1 MEFFNSLNLKQI
13 KGGTKLKQGDLGSVL
28 SYSLTDENGQEITSF
43 DNKTAYINLVLDD
56 KIWFTT
62 TTLVDISR
70 VTFRIDKAIP
80 IGLYYLEIK
89 IDDYIFP
96 SDRDSIILIEKGS
109 TPYDLKELVPNYD
122 TNMTIKGILSDLRQ
136 KGIDI
141 SDLNRRIENA
151 NAELIA
157 SRNGKSNLKTRIDD
171 LENKTT
177 AQLAEKANKDEVT
190 NVMTPKGNIA
200 YASLPMT
207 GNSVGWY
214 YYCPDGDGTHGA
226 GNYVWN
232 GTSWFFGGTGDEG
245 YNLLKKDIVDKASG
259 QIKGLLVK
267 DSYVDRD
274 GTFSDYV
281 GWSRTDY
288 IDVSQYSVLGLN
300 TPVEIRYGVWLKE
313 DKTTVV
319 FPIVTTTKGEIELFV
334 PLDAKYLVLSNPTA
348 NMEKTTISV
357 KRRKSDNLD
366 FDGKRIN
373 INYIVNGYLM
383 NGNLH
388 KGDRWVATDYIEIPK
403 NLYIVSDGTEEDNAY
418 NAFYDENKV
427 YISSFNTKGKYIK
440 VPDNAK
446 YMRLSTL
453 NSNEQRVYA
462 RNPLLLKVGSFN
474 VGMWTDGVGSN
485 ARVDP
490 ANVKEESIK
499 LRRFIGNTNFDFLF
513 CEEATHE
520 FDKDYKIDAYE
531 YCFKNNL
538 PFYWKTKSSAEGSPQ
553 VRQFLLT
560 GKYELINVTYHDYEC
575 ESTRGYVTFEC
586 NISGRNITFV
596 VCHLSLESS
605 SDGIRQKEMEELA
618 NILKK
623 CEYGVLCGDFN
634 AFSIDEFTTHFSE
647 FNLSNHGYYGD
658 FNTWPVP
665 GWKSWNHCLDNI
677 ITTKSIKIT
686 NVLMGEI
693 AMSDHKPLIAE
704 VEIL

>member
-96 SDRDSIILIEKGS
+96 SDRDSIILIEEGS

-122 TNMTIKGILSDLRQ
+122 VNMTLKGILSDLSQ

-141 SDLNRRIENA
+141 R
-151 NAELIA
+151 
-157 SRNGKSNLKTRIDD
+157 G
-171 LENKTT
+171 LENKIT

-232 GTSWFFGGTGDEG
+232 GTTWYFGGTGDEG
-245 YNLLKKDIVDKASG
+245 YNLLEKDIVDKAEG

-267 DSYVDRD
+267 DSYVNKD
-274 GTFSDYV
+274 GTIAEYI
-281 GWSRTDY
+281 GWSRTNY
-288 IDVSQYSVLGLN
+288 IDVSQYSVLALN
-300 TPVEIRYGVWLKE
+300 TPMEIRYAVWLKE
-313 DKTTVV
+313 DKATVV
-319 FPIVTTTKGEIELFV
+319 FPIVTNPEGVDTLFV
-334 PLDAKYLVLSNPTA
+334 PLDAKYLVISAPTV
-348 NMEKTTISV
+348 NMENITISV

-403 NLYIVSDGTEEDNAY
+403 NLYIESDGTEEDNAY

-453 NSNEQRVYA
+453 NSNEQRVYT

-490 ANVKEESIK
+490 ANVKKESIK
-499 LRRFIGNTNFDFLF
+499 LRRFLGNTNFDFLF

-538 PFYWKTKSSAEGSPQ
+538 PFYWKAKSSTEVSSQ
-553 VRQFLLT
+553 VRLFLLT

-596 VCHLSLESS
+596 VCHLSTESS
-605 SDGIRQKEMEELA
+605 SDGIRQKEMKELA

-623 CEYGVLCGDFN
+623 CEYGILCGDFN

-647 FNLSNHGYYGD
+647 FNLANHGYYGD

-665 GWKSWNHCLDNI
+665 GWESWNHCLDNI

>member
-1 MEFFNSLNLKQI
+1 MEFFNSLNLTQI

-43 DNKTAYINLVLDD
+43 DGKTAYINLVLDD

-96 SDRDSIILIEKGS
+96 SDRDSIILIEEGS

-122 TNMTIKGILSDLRQ
+122 INMTLKGILSDLSQ
-136 KGIDI
+136 KGAEITAARGAHPNLRSRLDE
-141 SDLNRRIENA
+141 SD
-151 NAELIA
+151 
-157 SRNGKSNLKTRIDD
+157 KKQ
-171 LENKTT
+171 KQTT
-177 AQLAEKANKDEVT
+177 AQLAEKVSKDEVT

-245 YNLLKKDIVDKASG
+245 YNLLKKDIVDKQSG

-267 DSYVDRD
+267 DSYVDKD
-274 GTFSDYV
+274 GTFSEYA
-281 GWSRTDY
+281 GWSRTNY
-288 IDVSQYSVLGLN
+288 IDVSQYSVLTLN
-300 TPVEIRYGVWLKE
+300 TPMTIRYGVWFKE

-334 PLDAKYLVLSNPTA
+334 PLDAKYLVLSDSTA
-348 NMEKTTISV
+348 NMEKITISV

-366 FDGKRIN
+366 FDGKRID
-373 INYIVNGYLM
+373 INYIVNGYLE
-383 NGNLH
+383 NGNLL

-440 VPDNAK
+440 VPDKAK

-453 NSNEQRVYA
+453 NSNEQRVYT
-462 RNPLLLKVGSFN
+462 RIPLLLKVGSFN
-474 VGMWTDGVGSN
+474 VGLWTDGKSSN

-490 ANVKEESIK
+490 AKVKEESIK
-499 LRRFIGNTNFDFLF
+499 LRRFLGNTNFDFLL

-520 FDKDYKIDAYE
+520 FDKEYKIDAYE

-538 PFYWKTKSSAEGSPQ
+538 PFHWKTNEGSIQ

-586 NISGRNITFV
+586 NIGGRNITFV

-605 SDGIRQKEMEELA
+605 SDGIRQKEMQELA

-623 CEYGVLCGDFN
+623 CEYGILCGDFN

-658 FNTWPVP
+658 FNTWPVT
-665 GWKSWNHCLDNI
+665 GWESWNHCLDNI